1 MAWQRKIPFGYQ
13 VRNGR
18 INCHP
23 EEAELVRAIFS
34 RYLLGGSYSQ
44 IADEMT
50 QQGVRYHQHNA
61 QWNKHMVKRILENE
75 RYLGMDGY
83 PQLVTDEEFLAV
95 RLRRGEQNTYA
106 PCPREFNKD
115 AKRIILSH
123 SRIFEDAAKAE
134 ERAEKKAASN
144 AKKTTKTEE
153 APAI

>member
-83 PQLVTDEEFLAV
+83 PPPFLPCAADKV
-95 RLRRGEQNTYA
+95 HSSVGLSTAGNVPASAPVPWFPYRSAEIGRRRCAG
-106 PCPREFNKD
+106 D
-115 AKRIILSH
+115 L
-123 SRIFEDAAKAE
+123 
-134 ERAEKKAASN
+134 
-144 AKKTTKTEE
+144 
-153 APAI
+153 

>member
-83 PQLVTDEEFLAV
+83 P
-95 RLRRGEQNTYA
+95 
-106 PCPREFNKD
+106 KKI
-115 AKRIILSH
+115 KRSVPH
-123 SRIFEDAAKAE
+123 EH
-134 ERAEKKAASN
+134 
-144 AKKTTKTEE
+144 TENR
-153 APAI
+153 PHPQTGHYDSG